1 MILDVGKAGE
11 YEYVNNMVSDV
22 EFTVVLA
29 A

>member
-11 YEYVNNMVSDV
+11 YEYVNNTVSDV